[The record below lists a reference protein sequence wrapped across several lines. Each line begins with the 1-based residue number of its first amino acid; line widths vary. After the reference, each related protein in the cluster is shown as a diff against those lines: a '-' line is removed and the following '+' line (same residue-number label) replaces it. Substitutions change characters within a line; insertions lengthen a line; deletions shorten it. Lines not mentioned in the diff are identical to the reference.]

1 MKIARNNKIH
11 VVEDA
16 APAIGAKF
24 KNKLV
29 GTFGIASA
37 FSFQGAKLV
46 VAGEGGMIL
55 TSNSKLFKKIKQLA
69 AHGRAFKKNKNTFWI
84 EKVGYKYAM
93 SNVQAALC
101 LAQFNRLKEL
111 LKMKGI

>member
-1 MKIARNNKIH
+1 MKIANKNKIY

-29 GTFGIASA
+29 GTFGVASA

-46 VAGEGGMIL
+46 VAGEGGIIL
-55 TSNSKLFKKIKQLA
+55 TSNLTLFKKIKQLA
-69 AHGRAFKKNKNTFWI
+69 AHGRANKKI
-84 EKVGYKYAM
+84 KVLFGLKKLVINMQCQIY
-93 SNVQAALC
+93 
-101 LAQFNRLKEL
+101 RLHYVL
-111 LKMKGI
+111 LSLKG

>member
-1 MKIARNNKIH
+1 MVKNTKAIIVVHLGGNASDMDEIMKIATKNKIH

-46 VAGEGGMIL
+46 VAGEGGMISSDDEEL
-55 TSNSKLFKKIKQLA
+55 INIARSLA
-69 AHGRAFKKNKNTFWI
+69 WWGRDCFCCDRK
-84 EKVGYKYAM
+84 
-93 SNVQAALC
+93 
-101 LAQFNRLKEL
+101 R
-111 LKMKGI
+111 